1 MKLKYWIVI
10 LNFGFVMQAQNTF
23 EKTYGGEF
31 FEEAKSVLQ
40 TLDGGYIIGGTNLV
54 KVDNAGVEEWTKP
67 YPSVFANTT
76 SDDGYIL
83 INSSSPNVTFTK
95 TDINGETLWQTNYS
109 QGIWANRGRYIE
121 QVEDGGYI
129 VAGDYQDVA
138 GSGMLLL
145 KLNSEG
151 NKLWQTSF
159 NEPSSAGFCRGYS
172 AEQTNDGGYIITGFT
187 YIDYYESTRH
197 KDVIIVK
204 TDSTG
209 IEQWRRYF
217 GGTMDD
223 SGSFVKQDNQGDY
236 YISGTTNSTG
246 SETDQNM
253 YLIKLDSN
261 GDSLWTRTYGGE
273 LEETA
278 TGMWL
283 TNDGGCIIVGKSNSL
298 NNDDFNGYS
307 VKTDGD
313 GNILWTRS
321 YGGTGVENINSVQQ
335 TSDNGYIMAGYT
347 NSIGAGDFD
356 MWLLKTDSLG
366 NSNLN
371 TEINENTKSKI
382 FAYPNPSTGIISINS
397 ELRMSKIEITNLI
410 GETIYSKEISKNK
423 IKLDLGREAKG
434 VYFYQIYIGENNTFQ
449 SGKIVLQ

>member
-1 MKLKYWIVI
+1 
-10 LNFGFVMQAQNTF
+10 
-23 EKTYGGEF
+23 
-31 FEEAKSVLQ
+31 
-40 TLDGGYIIGGTNLV
+40 
-54 KVDNAGVEEWTKP
+54 
-67 YPSVFANTT
+67 
-76 SDDGYIL
+76 
-83 INSSSPNVTFTK
+83 
-95 TDINGETLWQTNYS
+95 
-109 QGIWANRGRYIE
+109 
-121 QVEDGGYI
+121 
-129 VAGDYQDVA
+129 
-138 GSGMLLL
+138 
-145 KLNSEG
+145 
-151 NKLWQTSF
+151 
-159 NEPSSAGFCRGYS
+159 
-172 AEQTNDGGYIITGFT
+172 
-187 YIDYYESTRH
+187 
-197 KDVIIVK
+197 
-204 TDSTG
+204 
-209 IEQWRRYF
+209 
-217 GGTMDD
+217 
-223 SGSFVKQDNQGDY
+223 
-236 YISGTTNSTG
+236 
-246 SETDQNM
+246 M

-278 TGMWL
+278 TGLWL

-307 VKTDGD
+307 VTTDGD

-371 TEINENTKSKI
+371 IEINENSKSKI
-382 FAYPNPSTGIISINS
+382 YAYPNPSTGIISINS

-434 VYFYQIYIGENNTFQ
+434 IYFYQIYIGENNTFQ